1 MKCIIPSML
10 AESDE
15 LLAKLRVWLFKMKMI
30 LFAADKGICTY
41 IGA

>member
-1 MKCIIPSML
+1 ML

-30 LFAADKGICTY
+30 LFAADKAFAHILAHD
-41 IGA
+41 ISPR